1 MGIAKPKVD
10 FKVYILIGIF
20 GNNFKKKNQPRNYE
34 I

>member
-1 MGIAKPKVD
+1 MGIAKPEVD

-20 GNNFKKKNQPRNYE
+20 GNNFNQKQPRNYE

>member
-20 GNNFKKKNQPRNYE
+20 GKNFKKKSTKE
-34 I
+34 L